1 MVNYQLSKIY
11 RIVCNETGEQ
21 YIGATCQKKLCTRL
35 AQHVSKK
42 NCSSKGIL
50 ERGNYSMLLIESYP
64 CSSKDELHQ
73 RERYYIESLECVNKN
88 IPTRTKK
95 EWRQDNKADISEKQ
109 KIYRQDNKAEISEK
123 QKIYRQDNKAEIS
136 EYKKIYHQKNKAE
149 ISERKKIYRQDN
161 KAEISEKQKIYR
173 QDNRNNKLEYDKN
186 YRQINRDIINNKKRE
201 KRQAIKL
208 TPEDHRAKR
217 REYWQSKKESQK
229 VPLSQPE

>member
-123 QKIYRQDNKAEIS
+123 QKIYRQDN
-136 EYKKIYHQKNKAE
+136 
-149 ISERKKIYRQDN
+149 
-161 KAEISEKQKIYR
+161 
-173 QDNRNNKLEYDKN
+173 RNNKLEYDKN